1 LLKDFMHDPDLF
13 APGRLASFADV
24 LAGELPGTWHSTCHR
39 PQDAGELS
47 GILDRTWD
55 LDLVAESLATHPPGH
70 LAVLTRED
78 GAQLVL
84 LDRHDG
90 RDGLLAAALAPE
102 DLPAEAFRGIREP
115 NGIAVGDDPF
125 LAAEVIASDL
135 LARYEAAL
143 AQVRVNAAVLNDPAS
158 ADQVHPSQ
166 PDRLV
171 LTWQSDGDLAA
182 SPATEEAAAVLLA
195 NGFTRDQHTGVY
207 RLSGDD
213 TAVQAR
219 AVRQAGSELAARG
232 IGTALRPPA
241 APPATTATPSA
252 RTPRPAKARAAT
264 GRSR

>member
-1 LLKDFMHDPDLF
+1 MHDPDLF
-13 APGRLASFADV
+13 DPGRLASFADV
-24 LAGELPGTWHSTCHR
+24 LAGELPGSWRGAHHR
-39 PQDAGELS
+39 PPDPKELA

-90 RDGLLAAALAPE
+90 RDGFLAAALAPE

-125 LAAEVIASDL
+125 LGAEVIAGDL
-135 LARYEAAL
+135 LARYETAL
-143 AQVRVNAAVLNDPAS
+143 AQVRVNASALTAPAG
-158 ADQVHPSQ
+158 DEQVHPSQ

-182 SPATEEAAAVLLA
+182 SPATEEAAAILLA
-195 NGFTRDQHTGVY
+195 NGFTHDERTGVY

-219 AVRQAGSELAARG
+219 AVRRTGSELAARG

-252 RTPRPAKARAAT
+252 RTPQPAKARAAT

>member
-1 LLKDFMHDPDLF
+1 MHDPDLF
-13 APGRLASFADV
+13 DPGRLASFADV
-24 LAGELPGTWHSTCHR
+24 LAGELPGSWRGAHHR
-39 PQDAGELS
+39 PPDSKELA
-47 GILDRTWD
+47 GILDRTRD
-55 LDLVAESLATHPPGH
+55 LDLVAESLASHPPRH
-70 LAVLTRED
+70 LAVLTRDD

-125 LAAEVIASDL
+125 LAAEVIAGDL
-135 LARYEAAL
+135 LARYETAL
-143 AQVRVNAAVLNDPAS
+143 AQVRVNASALTAPAG
-158 ADQVHPSQ
+158 DEQVHPSQ

-182 SPATEEAAAVLLA
+182 SPATEETAAILLA
-195 NGFTRDQHTGVY
+195 NGFTHDERTGVY
-207 RLSGDD
+207 RLCGDD

-219 AVRQAGSELAARG
+219 AVRRAGSELAARG
-232 IGTALRPPA
+232 IATALAPPA
-241 APPATTATPSA
+241 APPATTVSTP
-252 RTPRPAKARAAT
+252 TPRPAKTRAAT

>member
-1 LLKDFMHDPDLF
+1 MPDPDLHPF
-13 APGRLASFADV
+13 DPGRLASFADV
-24 LAGELPGTWHSTCHR
+24 LAGELPGTWRSIHHFPPT
-39 PQDAGELS
+39 AEALAAVA
-47 GILDRTWD
+47 DRTWD

-90 RDGLLAAALAPE
+90 RDGFLTAALAPE

-115 NGIAVGDDPF
+115 NGIALGDDPF
-125 LAAEVIASDL
+125 LAAEMITGDL
-135 LARYEAAL
+135 LARYEAAV
-143 AQVRVNAAVLNDPAS
+143 AQVRVNAARLADPS
-158 ADQVHPSQ
+158 GTELVHPSQ
-166 PDRLV
+166 PERLV

-182 SPATEEAAAVLLA
+182 SPATEAAAAILLA
-195 NGFTRDQHTGVY
+195 NGFTHDERTGVY

-219 AVRQAGSELAARG
+219 AVRRAGSELAARG
-232 IGTALRPPA
+232 IATALAPPA
-241 APPATTATPSA
+241 APPATTVSTP
-252 RTPRPAKARAAT
+252 TPRPAKARAAT